1 VQLPLQHSAWP
12 PQGSRIGRHK
22 QLAHLPRQSQSWFS
36 RWRRRSRLLTQRVR
50 ALATSQSPVA
60 VLGTWQTRTQSSSA
74 RAREGISAAMAVP
87 AKSFSTP
94 RRLREPS
101 ARARARSSK
110 VRLVGSWLTCC
121 PPSPK
126 DGARG
131 LAPPSCTTKV
141 SMKGYKPW
149 RNFREFYEGELR
161 RIPILRSRV
170 NKGR

>member
-1 VQLPLQHSAWP
+1 MVLQQSSLAMQVSP
-12 PQGSRIGRHK
+12 FGRHK
-22 QLAHLPRQSQSWFS
+22 QLAHLPRQSQGWFS

-87 AKSFSTP
+87 AKSFSAP

-101 ARARARSSK
+101 ARARASSSK
-110 VRLVGSWLTCC
+110 VRLVVSWLTCC

-141 SMKGYKPW
+141 SMNGYKDW
-149 RNFREFYEGELR
+149 RNFRECYFHALR
-161 RIPILRSRV
+161 
-170 NKGR
+170 